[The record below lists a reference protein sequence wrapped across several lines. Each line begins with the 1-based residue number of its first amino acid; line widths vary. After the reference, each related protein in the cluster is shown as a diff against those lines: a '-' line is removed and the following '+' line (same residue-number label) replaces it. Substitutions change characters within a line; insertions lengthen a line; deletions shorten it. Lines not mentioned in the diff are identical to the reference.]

1 MAPIQSGAMAATAR
15 ADAGTTRRLV
25 RSGLWLAGAIAAANI
40 LNAAFQVVLARALT
54 PGEYSLAVTLFAAV
68 MVLGVPAL
76 AVQTA
81 VARDVAG
88 RLAAD
93 DVAGAG
99 VVLRESSRSL
109 LYVVA
114 ALVPAALALGIPVA
128 FALNVQHPLPL
139 VATAAVVAFSL
150 ALSVVWG
157 GLQGSERFIPF
168 SLGQLLQVVLK
179 FAFGLG
185 LALAGAGVAGVM
197 FGLAAGTGVTLVF
210 SAVPLRQ
217 LWRTARP
224 LPRSR
229 RRLLTRFSVSAAV
242 ALGVFIALTTLD
254 LLVARASFAPAVAGG
269 YAAVSVAARAILL
282 IPVVVT
288 TVLFPHVVTLGERV
302 RERRA
307 LLGALSTT
315 AALGAV
321 LTLFFAVDPKEL
333 LNLAFGSGYGL
344 AAGWLAPLAAA
355 MTIYSLA
362 YVYLFHFLAVG
373 RTRYWLVAAPV
384 LVAQAVL
391 YGFMHQRPAQL
402 IAVQLVSATVLA
414 VASEVYERRRPR

>member
-1 MAPIQSGAMAATAR
+1 MAATAR
-15 ADAGTTRRLV
+15 LHGGTTGRLV

-40 LNAAFQVVLARALT
+40 LNAAFQVVVARALT

-81 VARDVAG
+81 VARDVAA
-88 RLAAD
+88 RLAAG
-93 DVAGAG
+93 DVPGAG
-99 VVLRESSRSL
+99 LVLRESSRSL
-109 LYVVA
+109 LFVCA
-114 ALVPAALALGIPVA
+114 ALVPAALAVGIPVA
-128 FALNVQHPLPL
+128 YVLNVQHPLPL
-139 VATAAVVAFSL
+139 VATAAVVGFSL

-168 SLGQLLQVVLK
+168 SIGQLLQVVLK
-179 FAFGLG
+179 FVFGLG

-197 FGLAAGTGVTLVF
+197 FGLAAGTGVTLLF
-210 SAVPLRQ
+210 CAVPLRE
-217 LWRTARP
+217 LWAAARP
-224 LPRSR
+224 LPLRR
-229 RRLLTRFSVSAAV
+229 RRLLTRFSASAAV
-242 ALGVFIALTTLD
+242 GLGVFTALTTLD

-282 IPVVVT
+282 VPVVVT

-307 LLGALSTT
+307 LVGALVTT
-315 AALGAV
+315 AALGTL
-321 LTLFFAVDPKEL
+321 LTLLFAIDPRAL
-333 LNLAFGSGYGL
+333 LELAFGTGYGL
-344 AAGWLAPLAAA
+344 AADWLAPLAAA

-384 LVAQAVL
+384 LGGQAVL
-391 YGFMHQRPAQL
+391 YGFFHRTPEQL
-402 IAVQLVSATVLA
+402 IAVQIASAAVLA
-414 VASEVYERRRPR
+414 VASEVYDRRRPE

>member
-1 MAPIQSGAMAATAR
+1 M
-15 ADAGTTRRLV
+15 
-25 RSGLWLAGAIAAANI
+25 
-40 LNAAFQVVLARALT
+40 LARALT

-81 VARDVAG
+81 VARDVAA
-88 RLAAD
+88 RLAAGD
-93 DVAGAG
+93 GPGAG
-99 VVLRESSRSL
+99 LVLRESSRSL
-109 LYVVA
+109 LYVCA
-114 ALVPAALALGIPVA
+114 ALVPAALAVGIPA
-128 FALNVQHPLPL
+128 AYALNVQHPLPL
-139 VATAAVVAFSL
+139 VATAAVVGFSL

-179 FAFGLG
+179 FVFGLG

-210 SAVPLRQ
+210 CAAPLRQ
-217 LWRTARP
+217 LWQASRP
-224 LPRSR
+224 LPLAR

-242 ALGVFIALTTLD
+242 ALGVFTALTTFD
-254 LLVARASFAPAVAGG
+254 LLVARVSFPPDVAGG

-302 RERRA
+302 RERSA
-307 LLGALSTT
+307 LLGALATT
-315 AALGAV
+315 AALGAC
-321 LTLFFAVDPKEL
+321 LTLFFAIDPEGL
-333 LNLAFGSGYGL
+333 LSLAFGPEYGL
-344 AAGWLAPLAAA
+344 AADWLVPLAVA

-384 LVAQAVL
+384 LGGQAVL

-402 IAVQLVSATVLA
+402 IAVQIVSAMVLA
-414 VASEVYERRRPR
+414 VASEVYDRRRPA

>member
-1 MAPIQSGAMAATAR
+1 MAATAR
-15 ADAGTTRRLV
+15 ADLGTAGRLV
-25 RSGLWLAGAIAAANI
+25 RSGLWLAGAVAAANL

-81 VARDVAG
+81 VARDVAA
-88 RLAAD
+88 RLAVGDRPA
-93 DVAGAG
+93 AGL
-99 VVLRESSRSL
+99 VLRESSRSL
-109 LYVVA
+109 LYICA
-114 ALVPAALALGIPVA
+114 ALVPAALAVGIPA
-128 FALNVQHPLPL
+128 AYALNVQHPLPL
-139 VATAAVVAFSL
+139 VATAAVVGFSL

-157 GLQGSERFIPF
+157 GLQGSERFVPF

-179 FAFGLG
+179 FVFGLG

-210 SAVPLRQ
+210 CAAPLRR
-217 LWRTARP
+217 LWRTSRP
-224 LPRSR
+224 LPPAR
-229 RRLLTRFSVSAAV
+229 RRLLTRFSASAAV
-242 ALGVFIALTTLD
+242 ALGVFAALTTLD
-254 LLVARASFAPAVAGG
+254 LLVARASFPPAVAGG

-288 TVLFPHVVTLGERV
+288 TVLFPHVVSLGERV
-302 RERRA
+302 RERSA
-307 LLGALSTT
+307 LLGALATT
-315 AALGAV
+315 AALGAL
-321 LTLFFAVDPKEL
+321 LTLFFSIDPARL
-333 LNLAFGSGYGL
+333 LDLAFGPGYAQ
-344 AAGWLAPLAAA
+344 AADWLVPLAVA

-384 LVAQAVL
+384 LAGQAVL
-391 YGFMHQRPAQL
+391 YGLLHDRPTQL

-414 VASEVYERRRPR
+414 VAGELYDRRRPA